1 VAGASDSDGGLRH
14 TGSDGVGVGVDAP
27 ATPHW
32 NGCERQRPVGEIQLG
47 GERLPQHHTRLAPRQ
62 SSWSYVA
69 GIAAHNDGGGGAQ
82 NLHTTATV
90 VVCAPPLGSG
100 HGLHRREKGPL
111 HHRWYHAARE
121 GCECGWCGAGGR
133 GRAVLSTARAR
144 AERALV
150 RGVTRGG
157 ALPATSHE

>member
-1 VAGASDSDGGLRH
+1 VAGAGASDSDSDGGLKH

-90 VVCAPPLGSG
+90 VVCAPRLG
-100 HGLHRREKGPL
+100 RATACT
-111 HHRWYHAARE
+111 AARK
-121 GCECGWCGAGGR
+121 GLCTIDGTTQRARVASAGGAG
-133 GRAVLSTARAR
+133 
-144 AERALV
+144 
-150 RGVTRGG
+150 RGG
-157 ALPATSHE
+157 ADEQC